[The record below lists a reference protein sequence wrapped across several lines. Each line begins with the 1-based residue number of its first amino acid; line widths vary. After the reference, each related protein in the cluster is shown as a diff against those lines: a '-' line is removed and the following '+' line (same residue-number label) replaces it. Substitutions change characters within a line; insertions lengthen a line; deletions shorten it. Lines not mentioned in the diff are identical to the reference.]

1 MSITTLIAVR
11 PVLVE
16 GQRLAPGSV
25 FTVPEEHAPALIAT
39 GEAAASAKA
48 AASYA
53 AIYPIPPCGHGP
65 GTTGRIRWPAGVS
78 GFPDGS

>member
-53 AIYPIPPCGHGP
+53 AIYPIPPRPRAGHHGP
-65 GTTGRIRWPAGVS
+65 HPLARWRV
-78 GFPDGS
+78 GFADGS